1 MFLPVLDML
10 NNATFYIINQILNNQ
25 VFFNENVN
33 KFSQPQQLLLNII
46 EDDLK
51 VQKN

>member
-33 KFSQPQQLLLNII
+33 KFSQQLLLNII